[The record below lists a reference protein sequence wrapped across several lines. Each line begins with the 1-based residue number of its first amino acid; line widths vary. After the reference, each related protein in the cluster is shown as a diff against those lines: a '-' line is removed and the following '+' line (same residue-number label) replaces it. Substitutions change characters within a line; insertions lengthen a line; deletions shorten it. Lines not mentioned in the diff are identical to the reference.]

1 LLCYQTLNL
10 LVLAPGVDLVWP
22 WFYLEWQTDVD
33 TITKVKKAPPKQKK
47 LKAVSMVE
55 HVSGKRQVGEGQKAR
70 QSKDSKHLAA
80 GVADLSHRCSL
91 YRCRVVH
98 GGGGR
103 VSVT

>member
-47 LKAVSMVE
+47 LKAVSVVKY
-55 HVSGKRQVGEGQKAR
+55 VSGKRQVGETESQAKYR
-70 QSKDSKHLAA
+70 Q
-80 GVADLSHRCSL
+80 
-91 YRCRVVH
+91 
-98 GGGGR
+98 
-103 VSVT
+103 